1 MVFCKQDRK
10 RVVSA
15 ANFKVYGA
23 ILAVRAARRFD
34 AACLL
39 MRMYSYM
46 MNIGTVAMLSLA
58 GYSFLESGLVSSVI
72 ALAIF
77 LIGPRLG
84 KLVDEKGQSRIVPF
98 AAVVSLA
105 GLIVL
110 LATVYIHGPL
120 WILFLAALF
129 VGCIPSAQA
138 LSRAR
143 WVYLLRTGKLGSSA
157 PPVTTIFSYE
167 GILDDVGFMIA
178 PALSIFL
185 ASTLIP
191 IAGLAVGGVCFLA
204 GTILL
209 ALSKDTEPKPGW
221 REQSGNTVEND
232 KIDGSLEIDAA
243 PSDPSSSS
251 ASSSLNPSSKS
262 LFRTS
267 GMVRIL
273 FILMLLL
280 GAFFGTFDT
289 TTVAFA
295 EGLGDANIASGALM
309 ASAAVSIVMG
319 FIFGTLRLAILPY
332 KQVLLTAVCI
342 GLGYGSMIFITN
354 AVSLYVVSCVAALFY
369 APFLIV
375 LNGAC
380 ERAVPGKRLTEAITW
395 LNAGCTCGLAIGPTL
410 AGVIVDGWGTQSG
423 FMMGALLALAIPV
436 IALSRYR
443 TIKEE
448 CRNEG

>member
-1 MVFCKQDRK
+1 M
-10 RVVSA
+10 SA
-15 ANFKVYGA
+15 IDLKVYKA
-23 ILAVRAARRFD
+23 ILAVRSARRFD
-34 AACLL
+34 MACLL
-39 MRMYSYM
+39 MRMYGYM

-84 KLVDEKGQSRIVPF
+84 KLVDEKGQSRIVPV
-98 AAVVSLA
+98 AAVVSLV
-105 GLIVL
+105 GLVAL
-110 LATVYIHGPL
+110 LATVYVHGPL
-120 WILFLAALF
+120 WVLFLAAVF

-143 WVYLLRTGKLGSSA
+143 WVYLLRTGKLGSCA
-157 PPVTTIFSYE
+157 PNITTIFSYE

-185 ASTLIP
+185 ASTITP
-191 IAGLAVGGVCFLA
+191 IAGLAVGGVCFLLGA
-204 GTILL
+204 ILL
-209 ALSKDTEPKPGW
+209 VCSKDTEPAPGW
-221 REQSGNTVEND
+221 REQTEQAVQDSEN
-232 KIDGSLEIDAA
+232 KQKT
-243 PSDPSSSS
+243 
-251 ASSSLNPSSKS
+251 KS

-267 GMVRIL
+267 RMVRIL
-273 FILMLLL
+273 FVLMLLL

-295 EGLGDANIASGALM
+295 EGLGEPNIASGALVL
-309 ASAAVSIVMG
+309 SAVVSIVMG
-319 FIFGTLRLAILPY
+319 FVFGTLRLAIPPY
-332 KQVLLTAVCI
+332 QQVLLTAICI
-342 GLGYGSMIFITN
+342 GLGYGSMALITD

-380 ERAVPGKRLTEAITW
+380 ERVVPGKRLTEAITW

-410 AGVIVDGWGTQSG
+410 AGIIIDVWGAQAG
-423 FMMGALLALAIPV
+423 FMMGALLALAIPG
-436 IALSRYR
+436 IALVCYR
-443 TIKEE
+443 TIKVS
-448 CRNEG
+448 CKA

>member
-1 MVFCKQDRK
+1 M
-10 RVVSA
+10 SA

-98 AAVVSLA
+98 AAIVSLA

-110 LATVYIHGPL
+110 LSAVYVHGPV

-209 ALSKDTEPKPGW
+209 MLSKDTEPKPGW
-221 REQSGNTVEND
+221 REQVSNAVEAD
-232 KIDGSLEIDAA
+232 KTDKADGSREGKVESAA
-243 PSDPSSSS
+243 ELSES
-251 ASSSLNPSSKS
+251 PSSKS

-309 ASAAVSIVMG
+309 ASAVVSIVMG
-319 FIFGTLRLAILPY
+319 FIFGTLHLTILPY
-332 KQVLLTAVCI
+332 KQVLITAVCI
-342 GLGYGSMIFITN
+342 GLGYGSMMFITN

-436 IALSRYR
+436 IALARYR

-448 CRNEG
+448 CRNER

>member
-1 MVFCKQDRK
+1 
-10 RVVSA
+10 
-15 ANFKVYGA
+15 
-23 ILAVRAARRFD
+23 
-34 AACLL
+34 
-39 MRMYSYM
+39 

-105 GLIVL
+105 GLIAL
-110 LATVYIHGPL
+110 LSAVYVHGPV

-209 ALSKDTEPKPGW
+209 MLSKDTEPKPGW
-221 REQSGNTVEND
+221 REQVSNAVEAD
-232 KIDGSLEIDAA
+232 KTDKADGSREGKVESVAELSE
-243 PSDPSSSS
+243 S
-251 ASSSLNPSSKS
+251 PSSKS

-309 ASAAVSIVMG
+309 ASAVVSIVMG
-319 FIFGTLRLAILPY
+319 FIFGTLHLTILPY
-332 KQVLLTAVCI
+332 KQVLITAVCI
-342 GLGYGSMIFITN
+342 GLGYGSMMFITN

-410 AGVIVDGWGTQSG
+410 AGAIVDGWGTQSG

-436 IALSRYR
+436 IALARYR

-448 CRNEG
+448 CRNER

>member
-1 MVFCKQDRK
+1 M
-10 RVVSA
+10 
-15 ANFKVYGA
+15 NFKVYGA
-23 ILAVRAARRFD
+23 ILAVRTARRFD

-110 LATVYIHGPL
+110 LSAVYVHGPV

-209 ALSKDTEPKPGW
+209 MLSKDTEPKPGW
-221 REQSGNTVEND
+221 REQVSNAVEAD
-232 KIDGSLEIDAA
+232 KTDKADGSREGKVESAA
-243 PSDPSSSS
+243 ELSES
-251 ASSSLNPSSKS
+251 PSSKS

-309 ASAAVSIVMG
+309 ASAVVSIVMG
-319 FIFGTLRLAILPY
+319 FIFGTLHLTILPY
-332 KQVLLTAVCI
+332 KQVLITAVCI
-342 GLGYGSMIFITN
+342 GLGYGSMMFITN

-436 IALSRYR
+436 IALARYR

-448 CRNEG
+448 CRNER

>member
-1 MVFCKQDRK
+1 
-10 RVVSA
+10 
-15 ANFKVYGA
+15 
-23 ILAVRAARRFD
+23 
-34 AACLL
+34 

-110 LATVYIHGPL
+110 LSAVYVHGPV

-209 ALSKDTEPKPGW
+209 MLSKDTEPKPGW
-221 REQSGNTVEND
+221 REQVSNAVEAD
-232 KIDGSLEIDAA
+232 KTDKADGSREGKVESAA
-243 PSDPSSSS
+243 ELSES
-251 ASSSLNPSSKS
+251 PSSKS

-309 ASAAVSIVMG
+309 ASAVVSIVMG

-369 APFLIV
+369 VPFLIV

-436 IALSRYR
+436 IALARYR
-443 TIKEE
+443 TIKRG
-448 CRNEG
+448 CKV

>member
-1 MVFCKQDRK
+1 M
-10 RVVSA
+10 SA
-15 ANFKVYGA
+15 IDFKVYRA
-23 ILAVRAARRFD
+23 ILVVRAARRFD

-39 MRMYSYM
+39 MRMYGYM

-84 KLVDEKGQSRIVPF
+84 KLVDEKGQSRVVPV
-98 AAVVSLA
+98 AAIVSLT

-110 LATVYIHGPL
+110 LSAVYVHGPV
-120 WILFLAALF
+120 WILFLAAVF

-185 ASTLIP
+185 ASTFTP

-209 ALSKDTEPKPGW
+209 VLSKDTEPKPGW
-221 REQSGNTVEND
+221 REQVNNAVEAD
-232 KIDGSLEIDAA
+232 KTDKADGSREGKVESAA
-243 PSDPSSSS
+243 ELSE
-251 ASSSLNPSSKS
+251 LPSSKS

-295 EGLGDANIASGALM
+295 EGLGDANIASGA
-309 ASAAVSIVMG
+309 
-319 FIFGTLRLAILPY
+319 
-332 KQVLLTAVCI
+332 
-342 GLGYGSMIFITN
+342 
-354 AVSLYVVSCVAALFY
+354 
-369 APFLIV
+369 
-375 LNGAC
+375 
-380 ERAVPGKRLTEAITW
+380 EH
-395 LNAGCTCGLAIGPTL
+395 
-410 AGVIVDGWGTQSG
+410 
-423 FMMGALLALAIPV
+423 
-436 IALSRYR
+436 
-443 TIKEE
+443 
-448 CRNEG
+448 

>member
-1 MVFCKQDRK
+1 MP
-10 RVVSA
+10 A

-23 ILAVRAARRFD
+23 ILAVRTARRFD

-110 LATVYIHGPL
+110 LSAVYVHGPV

-209 ALSKDTEPKPGW
+209 MLSKDTEPKPGW
-221 REQSGNTVEND
+221 REQVSNAVEAD
-232 KIDGSLEIDAA
+232 KTDKADGSREGKVESAA
-243 PSDPSSSS
+243 ELSES
-251 ASSSLNPSSKS
+251 PSSKS

-309 ASAAVSIVMG
+309 ASAVVSIVMG
-319 FIFGTLRLAILPY
+319 FIFGTLHLTILPY
-332 KQVLLTAVCI
+332 KQVLITAVCI
-342 GLGYGSMIFITN
+342 GLGYGSMMFITN

-436 IALSRYR
+436 IALARYR

-448 CRNEG
+448 CRNER

>member
-1 MVFCKQDRK
+1 MP
-10 RVVSA
+10 A

-23 ILAVRAARRFD
+23 ILAVRTARRFD

-110 LATVYIHGPL
+110 LSAVYVHGPV

-209 ALSKDTEPKPGW
+209 MLSKDTEPKPGW
-221 REQSGNTVEND
+221 REQVSNAVEAD
-232 KIDGSLEIDAA
+232 KTDKADGSREGKVESAA
-243 PSDPSSSS
+243 ELSES
-251 ASSSLNPSSKS
+251 PSSKS

-309 ASAAVSIVMG
+309 ASAVVSIVMG
-319 FIFGTLRLAILPY
+319 FIFGTLRLAILLY

-436 IALSRYR
+436 IALARYR

-448 CRNEG
+448 CRNER

>member
-1 MVFCKQDRK
+1 M
-10 RVVSA
+10 SA
-15 ANFKVYGA
+15 IDFKVYRA

-34 AACLL
+34 VACLL
-39 MRMYSYM
+39 MRMYGYM

-98 AAVVSLA
+98 AAVISLA

-110 LATVYIHGPL
+110 LFAVYAHGPV
-120 WILFLAALF
+120 WILFLAAVF

-185 ASTLIP
+185 ASTFTP

-221 REQSGNTVEND
+221 REQVSNAVEAD
-232 KIDGSLEIDAA
+232 KTDEADGSREGKVESVAELSE
-243 PSDPSSSS
+243 
-251 ASSSLNPSSKS
+251 LPSSKS

-309 ASAAVSIVMG
+309 ASAVVSIVMG
-319 FIFGTLRLAILPY
+319 LIFGTLHLTILPY
-332 KQVLLTAVCI
+332 KQVLITAVCI

-354 AVSLYVVSCVAALFY
+354 AVSLYVVSCAAALFY

-380 ERAVPGKRLTEAITW
+380 ERTVPGKRLTEAITW

-410 AGVIVDGWGTQSG
+410 AGVIIDMWGTQSG

-436 IALSRYR
+436 IALARYR
-443 TIKEE
+443 TIKAS
-448 CRNEG
+448 CKA

>member
-1 MVFCKQDRK
+1 MP
-10 RVVSA
+10 A

-23 ILAVRAARRFD
+23 ILAVRTARRFD

-110 LATVYIHGPL
+110 LSAVYVHGPV

-209 ALSKDTEPKPGW
+209 MLSKDTEPKPGW
-221 REQSGNTVEND
+221 REQVSNAVEAD
-232 KIDGSLEIDAA
+232 KTNKADGSREGKVESAA
-243 PSDPSSSS
+243 ELSES
-251 ASSSLNPSSKS
+251 PSSKS

-309 ASAAVSIVMG
+309 ASAVVSIVMG
-319 FIFGTLRLAILPY
+319 FIFGTLHLTILPY
-332 KQVLLTAVCI
+332 KQVLITAVCI
-342 GLGYGSMIFITN
+342 GLGYGSMMFITN

-436 IALSRYR
+436 IALARYR

-448 CRNEG
+448 CRNER

>member
-1 MVFCKQDRK
+1 M
-10 RVVSA
+10 SA
-15 ANFKVYGA
+15 IDFKVYRA

-39 MRMYSYM
+39 MRMYGYM

-84 KLVDEKGQSRIVPF
+84 KLVDEKGQSRVVPV
-98 AAVVSLA
+98 AAIVSLT

-110 LATVYIHGPL
+110 LSAVYVHGSV
-120 WILFLAALF
+120 WILFLAAVF

-157 PPVTTIFSYE
+157 PPVTTLFSYE

-185 ASTLIP
+185 ASTFTP

-209 ALSKDTEPKPGW
+209 TLSKDTEPKPGW
-221 REQSGNTVEND
+221 REQVSNAAEAD
-232 KIDGSLEIDAA
+232 KTDKADGSREVKVEFAA
-243 PSDPSSSS
+243 ELSE
-251 ASSSLNPSSKS
+251 LPSSKS

-295 EGLGDANIASGALM
+295 EGLGNANIASGALM
-309 ASAAVSIVMG
+309 ASAVVSIVMG
-319 FIFGTLRLAILPY
+319 FIFGTLHLTILPY
-332 KQVLLTAVCI
+332 KQVLITAVCI
-342 GLGYGSMIFITN
+342 GLGYGSMMFITN
-354 AVSLYVVSCVAALFY
+354 AVSLYVVSCAAALFY

-410 AGVIVDGWGTQSG
+410 AGVIIDMWGTQSG

-436 IALSRYR
+436 IALVRYR

-448 CRNEG
+448 CCNEG

>member
-1 MVFCKQDRK
+1 MP
-10 RVVSA
+10 A

-23 ILAVRAARRFD
+23 ILAVRTARRFD

-110 LATVYIHGPL
+110 LSAVYVHGPV

-129 VGCIPSAQA
+129 AGCIPSAQA

-191 IAGLAVGGVCFLA
+191 IAGIAVGGVCFLA

-209 ALSKDTEPKPGW
+209 MLSKDTEPKPGW
-221 REQSGNTVEND
+221 REQVSNAVEAD
-232 KIDGSLEIDAA
+232 KTDKADGSREGKVESAA
-243 PSDPSSSS
+243 ELSES
-251 ASSSLNPSSKS
+251 PSSKS

-309 ASAAVSIVMG
+309 ASAVVSIVMG
-319 FIFGTLRLAILPY
+319 FIFGTLHLTILPY
-332 KQVLLTAVCI
+332 KQVLITAVCI
-342 GLGYGSMIFITN
+342 GLGYGSMMFITN
-354 AVSLYVVSCVAALFY
+354 AVSLYVVSCAAALFY

-410 AGVIVDGWGTQSG
+410 AGVIVDGCGTQSG

-436 IALSRYR
+436 IALARYR
-443 TIKEE
+443 TIKRG
-448 CRNEG
+448 CKA

>member
-1 MVFCKQDRK
+1 
-10 RVVSA
+10 
-15 ANFKVYGA
+15 
-23 ILAVRAARRFD
+23 
-34 AACLL
+34 

-110 LATVYIHGPL
+110 LSAVYVHGPV

-191 IAGLAVGGVCFLA
+191 IAGLAVGGVCFLT

-209 ALSKDTEPKPGW
+209 MLSKDTEPKPGW
-221 REQSGNTVEND
+221 REQVSNAVEAD
-232 KIDGSLEIDAA
+232 KTDKADGSREGKVESAA
-243 PSDPSSSS
+243 ELSES
-251 ASSSLNPSSKS
+251 PSSKS

-309 ASAAVSIVMG
+309 ASAVVSIVMG
-319 FIFGTLRLAILPY
+319 FIFGTLHLTILPY
-332 KQVLLTAVCI
+332 KQVLITAVCI
-342 GLGYGSMIFITN
+342 GLGYGSMMFITN

-436 IALSRYR
+436 IALARYR
-443 TIKEE
+443 TIKRG
-448 CRNEG
+448 CKA

>member
-1 MVFCKQDRK
+1 MP
-10 RVVSA
+10 A

-110 LATVYIHGPL
+110 LSAVYVHGPV

-209 ALSKDTEPKPGW
+209 MLSKDTEPKPGW
-221 REQSGNTVEND
+221 REQVSNAVEAD
-232 KIDGSLEIDAA
+232 KTDKADGSREGKVESAA
-243 PSDPSSSS
+243 ELSES
-251 ASSSLNPSSKS
+251 PSSKS

-309 ASAAVSIVMG
+309 ASAVVSIVMG
-319 FIFGTLRLAILPY
+319 FIFGTLHLTILPY
-332 KQVLLTAVCI
+332 KQVLITAVCI
-342 GLGYGSMIFITN
+342 GLGYGSMMFITN

-436 IALSRYR
+436 IALARYR
-443 TIKEE
+443 TIKRG
-448 CRNEG
+448 CKA

>member
-1 MVFCKQDRK
+1 MP
-10 RVVSA
+10 A

-23 ILAVRAARRFD
+23 ILAVRTARRFD

-110 LATVYIHGPL
+110 LSAVYVHGPV

-209 ALSKDTEPKPGW
+209 MLSKDTEPKPGW
-221 REQSGNTVEND
+221 REQVSNAVEAD
-232 KIDGSLEIDAA
+232 KTDKADGSREGKVESAA
-243 PSDPSSSS
+243 ELSES
-251 ASSSLNPSSKS
+251 PSSKS

-309 ASAAVSIVMG
+309 ASAVVSIVMG

-369 APFLIV
+369 VPFLIV

-436 IALSRYR
+436 IALARYR
-443 TIKEE
+443 TIKRG
-448 CRNEG
+448 CKV